1 MSNLESRQSVQLEK
15 LGEERC
21 TIKFTLDA
29 VQVGI
34 IMGYQF
40 ICYLVAYWGNINFAH
55 DIRSS
60 FIKIFISYILIN
72 SKLGSTVT
80 THGDDIFPCSYGTSS
95 E

>member
-1 MSNLESRQSVQLEK
+1 MSNLESRQSVQLEN

-21 TIKFTLDA
+21 PIKFTLDA
-29 VQVGI
+29 IPVEI
-34 IMGYQF
+34 IMGYLF
-40 ICYLVAYWGNINFAH
+40 ICYLVAYYGNINFAH

-72 SKLGSTVT
+72 SKLGSTAT